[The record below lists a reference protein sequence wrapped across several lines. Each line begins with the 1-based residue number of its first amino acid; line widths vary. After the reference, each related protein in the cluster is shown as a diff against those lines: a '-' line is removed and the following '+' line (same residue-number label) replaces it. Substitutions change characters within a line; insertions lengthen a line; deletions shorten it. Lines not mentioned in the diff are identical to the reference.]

1 MEVVGWIWKRPAA
14 AAAAAHDAAERG
26 AATGPPGRLPPDR
39 RKSLARSCVAIIPT
53 NNKPANNG
61 SEPSLSIPYVTA
73 TRHRSRMDLRHR
85 FTFVWVTLSVS

>member
-1 MEVVGWIWKRPAA
+1 MRRQSKRERSNSAVEVVGWIWKRPAA

-53 NNKPANNG
+53 NNKPAKQ
-61 SEPSLSIPYVTA
+61 
-73 TRHRSRMDLRHR
+73 
-85 FTFVWVTLSVS
+85 WK

>member
-1 MEVVGWIWKRPAA
+1 MEVVGWIWKRPA

-53 NNKPANNG
+53 NNKPAKQ
-61 SEPSLSIPYVTA
+61 
-73 TRHRSRMDLRHR
+73 
-85 FTFVWVTLSVS
+85 WK